1 MADERTTIN
10 GVDGTPPDDLDR
22 LFARL
27 ESPAP
32 PPDLIPTIL
41 ARTVA
46 TSPAAVAGRERVRTA
61 LWVAYG
67 ATLSLVLVG
76 AVLLGQALHATG
88 TLDYLAFAWHDFDLV
103 RQSPGLFGSALAEHM
118 PWFHLAFL
126 GAALAAWLVTTIALL
141 RRRAPAQPPTGFIS
155 QAATGAVR

>member
-1 MADERTTIN
+1 MTDEHTTIT
-10 GVDGTPPDDLDR
+10 GVDGAPPDDLDR

-27 ESPAP
+27 ASPAP
-32 PPDLIPTIL
+32 PADLIPNIL

-46 TSPAAVAGRERVRTA
+46 TSPAAIAGRERVRMA
-61 LWVAYG
+61 LWAAYG
-67 ATLSLVLVG
+67 VTLSLVLVG

-88 TLDYLAFAWHDFDLV
+88 TLDYLAFAWHDFDLA

-126 GAALAAWLVTTIALL
+126 GASLAAWLVTTIALL
-141 RRRAPAQPPTGFIS
+141 RRRAPAQPPTGFTP
-155 QAATGAVR
+155 QPAAGAVR